1 MDIPHADLPT
11 SNGNQ
16 TYVLELNTTKRSEKG
31 NSALHVTVTVN
42 GVLVCSTTLLDDC
55 SVLATDGA
63 AAERGFAVRF
73 RSLGPS
79 WLQRVMDLARTCA
92 DIHG

>member
-1 MDIPHADLPT
+1 MDIPHGDLPT

-42 GVLVCSTTLLDDC
+42 GVLVRSTALLDDC
-55 SVLATDGA
+55 SLWRRLTVLQP
-63 AAERGFAVRF
+63 RGD
-73 RSLGPS
+73 SLS
-79 WLQRVMDLARTCA
+79 VSDR
-92 DIHG
+92 